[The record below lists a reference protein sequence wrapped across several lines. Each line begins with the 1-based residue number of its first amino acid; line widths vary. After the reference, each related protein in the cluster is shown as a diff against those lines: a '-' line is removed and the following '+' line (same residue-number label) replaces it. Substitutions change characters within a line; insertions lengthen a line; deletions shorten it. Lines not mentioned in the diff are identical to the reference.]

1 MIDICCSVL
10 RCRSWLTGTVS
21 SLRSVSA
28 CSMIEAFNETG
39 QPTVDIS
46 QVMAMMRVT
55 GPRELLHGE
64 RESFIGEYSEQRS
77 GLGA

>member
-1 MIDICCSVL
+1 
-10 RCRSWLTGTVS
+10 
-21 SLRSVSA
+21 
-28 CSMIEAFNETG
+28 MIEAFNETG